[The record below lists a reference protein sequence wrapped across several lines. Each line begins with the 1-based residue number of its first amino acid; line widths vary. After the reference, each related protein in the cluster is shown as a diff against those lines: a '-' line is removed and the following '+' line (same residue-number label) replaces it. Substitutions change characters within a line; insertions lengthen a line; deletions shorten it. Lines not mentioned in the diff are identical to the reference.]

1 MTKMAEAQRGR
12 AAGGQMRPKFPGF
25 SDLERNV
32 IQHARIFTEPAA
44 LRLARAEP
52 LLKRSIP
59 VLITAFL
66 LVVAISRFS
75 GIVIEYARME
85 ASARQVTV
93 LAAATAS
100 AALQENGAALFDK
113 SQKWEVEQRLN
124 TFLPADMLE
133 PGAFVLAVRNDGRV
147 FAGSSG
153 SLPYTGRTLAT
164 VAPEVAAFQ
173 YFGERSTV
181 MKTFISGGEH
191 IVALAQVPGG
201 AGTLLVA
208 SPLSRIDKLWRDE
221 VSLNVTLFAGISAIL
236 LVVLYAYYI
245 QAKRARDADQIFAE
259 SNLRVETALSRG
271 RCGLWDFDMPNRR
284 LFWSRSMYEMLG
296 MPPQGNVLSF
306 GDAARLMHPDDGS
319 IYKVARTIARG
330 DARQIDQIF
339 RMRHADGHY
348 VWLRARAQVIRTTSG
363 RVHLIGIAMDVT
375 EQHRLAQRYAE
386 ADQRLADAI
395 ECTSEAF
402 VLWDK
407 NDRLVMCNAHYQ
419 QAYQL
424 PDSVLV
430 PGTERSVV
438 NAAAARPIIERRIA
452 DPDRSNH
459 SQTSEVQLSD
469 QRWLQI
475 NDRRTRDG
483 GMVSVGTDITLLK
496 RHQVRLRES
505 ERRLMA
511 TIGDLSASRITLERQ
526 KAELSVANANYQ
538 AEKERA
544 EAANRAKSEFLA
556 NMSHELRTPLNAI
569 LGFSE
574 ILQNQM
580 FGPLGSDKYDEYSH
594 DIHDSGKH
602 LLNVINDILDM
613 SKIEAGQMQ
622 INREKIDLAPLIE
635 ETLRFTT
642 IPAEQKNICVDQQVS
657 SGLTIVADRRAMKQV
672 LLNLLS
678 NAVKFTNEGGRISL
692 RARKVAGAVTLT
704 IADTGIGIPRAAL
717 QKIGQPFEQVQNQ
730 YAKSR
735 GGSGLGLAISRSLTS
750 LHGGSMKIYSTENVG
765 TIISLR
771 IPDTALRD
779 PLDRP
784 ACRALPTA
792 EENQRLTVA

>member
-1 MTKMAEAQRGR
+1 MAEAQRGR
-12 AAGGQMRPKFPGF
+12 AAGERLRPRFPGF
-25 SDLERNV
+25 SRLERDV
-32 IQHARIFTEPAA
+32 IQHARIFTEPAVR
-44 LRLARAEP
+44 RLAGAEP

-59 VLITAFL
+59 ILITAFL
-66 LVVAISRFS
+66 LVVAISRIS
-75 GIVIEYARME
+75 GIMVEYARME

-100 AALQENGAALFDK
+100 AALQENGVALFDK
-113 SQKWEVEQRLN
+113 AQKWDVEQRLN
-124 TFLPADMLE
+124 AVLSPDMLE
-133 PGAFVLAVRNDGRV
+133 TGAFVLSVRNDGRI
-147 FAGSSG
+147 FASTPDGAV
-153 SLPYTGRTLAT
+153 YTGRTLNA
-164 VAPEVAAFQ
+164 VVPEVAAFQ

-181 MKTFISGGEH
+181 MRTFIGGTEH
-191 IVALAQVPGG
+191 IVALMQVPGG

-208 SPLSRIDKLWRDE
+208 TPLAGIQKLWRDE

-236 LVVLYAYYI
+236 LIVLYAYYI

-296 MPPQGNVLSF
+296 MPPQSNVLSF

-319 IYKVARTIARG
+319 IYKVARTIAKG

-348 VWLRARAQVIRTTSG
+348 VWMRARAQVIRTASG

-407 NDRLVMCNAHYQ
+407 NDRLVMCNTHYQ
-419 QAYQL
+419 QAYKL
-424 PDSVLV
+424 PDRVLV
-430 PGTERSVV
+430 AGTERSVV
-438 NAAAARPIIERRIA
+438 NAASARPIIERRIA
-452 DPDRSNH
+452 DPDRSNQ

-483 GMVSVGTDITLLK
+483 GLVSVGTDITLLK

-511 TIGDLSASRITLERQ
+511 TIGDLSTSRITLERQ
-526 KAELSVANANYQ
+526 KAELSVANSNYQ

-580 FGPLGSDKYDEYSH
+580 FGPLGSEKYDEYSH

-613 SKIEAGQMQ
+613 SKIEAGQMK
-622 INREKIDLAPLIE
+622 INRETIDLAPLIE

-642 IPAEQKNICVDQQVS
+642 IPAQQKNICVDQQIS
-657 SGLTIVADRRAMKQV
+657 SGLTITADRRAMKQV

-678 NAVKFTNEGGRISL
+678 NAVKFTNEGGKISL

-704 IADTGIGIPRAAL
+704 IADTGIGIPRLAL
-717 QKIGQPFEQVQNQ
+717 EKIGQPFEQVQSQ
-730 YAKSR
+730 YAKSK
-735 GGSGLGLAISRSLTS
+735 GGSGLGLAISRSLTT
-750 LHGGSMKIYSTENVG
+750 LHGGAMKIHSQENVG

-771 IPDTALRD
+771 IPDTSPR
-779 PLDRP
+779 
-784 ACRALPTA
+784 
-792 EENQRLTVA
+792 VI

>member
-1 MTKMAEAQRGR
+1 MAEAQRGR
-12 AAGGQMRPKFPGF
+12 AAGERLRPKFPGF
-25 SDLERNV
+25 SRLERDV
-32 IQHARIFTEPAA
+32 IQHARIFTEPAVR
-44 LRLARAEP
+44 RLAGAEP

-59 VLITAFL
+59 ILITAFL
-66 LVVAISRFS
+66 LVVAISRIS
-75 GIVIEYARME
+75 GIMVEYARME
-85 ASARQVTV
+85 ASSRQVTV

-100 AALQENGAALFDK
+100 AALQENGVALFDK
-113 SQKWEVEQRLN
+113 AQKWDVEQRLN
-124 TFLPADMLE
+124 AVLSPDMLE
-133 PGAFVLAVRNDGRV
+133 PGAFVLTVRNDGRI
-147 FAGSSG
+147 FASSPDG
-153 SLPYTGRTLAT
+153 AVYTGRTLNA

-181 MKTFISGGEH
+181 MKTFIGGTEH
-191 IVALAQVPGG
+191 IVALMQVPGG

-208 SPLSRIDKLWRDE
+208 TPLAGIQKLWRDE

-236 LVVLYAYYI
+236 LIVLYAYYI

-296 MPPQGNVLSF
+296 MPPQSNVLSF

-319 IYKVARTIARG
+319 IYKVARTIAKG

-348 VWLRARAQVIRTTSG
+348 VWMRARAQVIRTASG

-407 NDRLVMCNAHYQ
+407 NDRLVMCNTHYQ
-419 QAYQL
+419 QAYKL
-424 PDSVLV
+424 PDRVLV
-430 PGTERSVV
+430 AGTERSVV

-452 DPDRSNH
+452 DPDRSNQ

-483 GMVSVGTDITLLK
+483 GLVSVGTDITLLK

-511 TIGDLSASRITLERQ
+511 TIGDLSTSRITLERQ
-526 KAELSVANANYQ
+526 KAELSVANSNYQ

-580 FGPLGSDKYDEYSH
+580 FGPLGSEKYDEYSH

-613 SKIEAGQMQ
+613 SKIEAGQMKL
-622 INREKIDLAPLIE
+622 NRETIDLAPLIM

-642 IPAEQKNICVDQQVS
+642 IPAQQKNICVDQQIS
-657 SGLTIVADRRAMKQV
+657 SGLTITADRRAMKQV

-678 NAVKFTNEGGRISL
+678 NAVKFTNEGGKISL

-704 IADTGIGIPRAAL
+704 IADTGIGIPRLAL
-717 QKIGQPFEQVQNQ
+717 DKIGQPFEQVQSQ
-730 YAKSR
+730 YAKSK
-735 GGSGLGLAISRSLTS
+735 GGSGLGLAISRSLTN
-750 LHGGSMKIYSTENVG
+750 LHGGAMKIHSQENVG

-771 IPDTALRD
+771 IPDTSPRVL
-779 PLDRP
+779 
-784 ACRALPTA
+784 
-792 EENQRLTVA
+792 